1 MKGDNTM
8 RAAIMNAPFDMTVGE
23 WETPRPG
30 SGEILVSPLAVGICA
45 GDMYIYLGKNPYAAY
60 PAIGGHEIAGVV
72 AGLGEGVSGPAPGTP
87 VVVEP
92 FLGCGEC
99 YACRVGKSNCCRNLR
114 IIGAH
119 LPGGYAEYVTA
130 PATHVHETP
139 PGLSLFEASFVEPV
153 AIGVQGC
160 RRGEVAAGEE
170 VLILGC
176 GPIGLALIEVA
187 RARGAHPIAVDV
199 LPDRLETAAQ
209 FGAETRPADDGLLEW
224 VLERTN
230 GDGMPVVIE
239 ATGNP
244 AAMSQTVDLVA
255 PGGRIVILGLVKQ
268 GTMVSLPGLD
278 FTRKEMT
285 IVGSRASVNCF
296 PDALSLLAS
305 GRISYPKIATE
316 FDMWS
321 APEVF
326 ANLAEHPAQVH
337 KGVLVR
343 EP

>member
-1 MKGDNTM
+1 M
-8 RAAIMNAPFDMTVGE
+8 RAALINAPFDMTVAG
-23 WETPRPG
+23 WQTPRPG
-30 SGEILVSPLAVGICA
+30 RGEILVAPRAIGICA
-45 GDMYIYLGKNPYAAY
+45 GDMYIYQGKNPYAAY

-72 AGLGEGVSGPAPGTP
+72 VELGEGVDGPAPGAA

-130 PATHVHETP
+130 PATHVHIVPE
-139 PGLSLFEASFVEPV
+139 GLSLFDASFVEPV
-153 AIGVQGC
+153 AIGMQGC
-160 RRGEVAAGEE
+160 RRGQVAAGED

-187 RARGAHPIAVDV
+187 RARGAHPVAVDV

-209 FGAETRPADDGLLEW
+209 FGAETRPAGDDLLDW

-239 ATGNP
+239 ATGNT
-244 AAMSQTVDLVA
+244 AAMEQTVDLVA
-255 PGGRIVILGLVKQ
+255 AGGRIVILGLVKQ
-268 GTMVSLPGLD
+268 GVTVTLLGLD

-285 IVGSRASVNCF
+285 VVGSRASVDCF
-296 PDALSLLAS
+296 PEALDLLAS
-305 GRISYPKIATE
+305 GQISYPKIATQ
-316 FDMWS
+316 FDLWD
-321 APEVF
+321 APAVF
-326 ANLAEHPAQVH
+326 ADLAAHPGNVH
-337 KGVLVR
+337 KGVLMR